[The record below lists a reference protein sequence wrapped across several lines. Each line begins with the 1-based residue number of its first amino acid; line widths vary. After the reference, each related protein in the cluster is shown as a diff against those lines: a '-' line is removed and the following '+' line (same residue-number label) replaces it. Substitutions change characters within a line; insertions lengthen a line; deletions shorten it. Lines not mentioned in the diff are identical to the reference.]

1 MPQITLADEKN
12 RLEYGPETTSF
23 PATES
28 TRAGCIAR
36 NPGARGS
43 VWRRR
48 KAEDEPALERR
59 QKDGFE
65 RFTGWAHQVFKY
77 R

>member
-1 MPQITLADEKN
+1 MSQITLADEKN
-12 RLEYGPETTSF
+12 RLECGAETTSL

-43 VWRRR
+43 VWRRC
-48 KAEDEPALERR
+48 KAEDEPALYDGKR
-59 QKDGFE
+59 DGFE
-65 RFTGWAHQVFKY
+65 RFTGWAHQAFKY
-77 R
+77 